1 MKRCWIVGLVSI
13 FVFLFASFGVNAAP
27 KGKVTLG
34 MAGSLTTFD
43 PHTFSSLPISM
54 HHPNVFETLLT
65 RAPDGSLV
73 TQLAESYKM
82 ASPKVWEFKLRK
94 GVKFSNG
101 DPLNAEAVKFSFER
115 ILDPKMK
122 SRQYRYFKSIDKVEA
137 VDSHTVRIHTKNPDP
152 MLPPFLAIYGYVVPP
167 KYYKKHNKKHLAR
180 NPVGSGPYVV
190 KKWRK
195 GQEVVYEANPNAW
208 RKPKVKTAV
217 VKFIPESTTRVAAL
231 VSGDVDVID
240 NLPPGLSSR
249 VKSSANSKVVS
260 KQSPRTNYI
269 LMVIKKGAPWMDVRV
284 RRAMN
289 LAIDRNTI
297 TKNVMMGFA
306 KPVAVLDGP
315 ASFGHNPALKPYP
328 YNPDLAKKLLAE
340 AGYAKG
346 FSFDVYIP
354 RGRFMMGKEALE
366 GIAGQWARIGLKAN
380 VKVMEWGAMKKV
392 IFSKY
397 KPNVKPF
404 LYYLARMNTAFSTE
418 HMFAGAISSRS
429 AYGGFRDKSIDKMI
443 NEARSTLDNKKREK
457 KYQEIGR
464 ILREKKVP
472 IIPLY
477 QTFRIFGVN
486 KKIDWTPRADGK
498 LIAAE
503 VGQKPQN

>member
-1 MKRCWIVGLVSI
+1 MLSGSVAK
-13 FVFLFASFGVNAAP
+13 AAL
-27 KGKVTLG
+27 KGKVVLG
-34 MAGSLTTFD
+34 MAGALSTFD

-65 RAPDGSLV
+65 RTRDGSLT
-73 TQLAESYKM
+73 TQLAKSYKM
-82 ASPKVWEFKLRK
+82 TSPKVWEFKLRE
-94 GVKFSNG
+94 GLKFSNG
-101 DPLNAEAVKFSFER
+101 DPITAEAVKFSFER

-122 SRQYRYFKSIDKVEA
+122 SKQYRYFKSIASLEVVNKY
-137 VDSHTVRIHTKNPDP
+137 TVRIHTKKPDP
-152 MLPPFLAIYGYVVPP
+152 MLPPFLAIYGFIVPP
-167 KYYKKHNKKHLAR
+167 KYYKKHTKKFLAR
-180 NPVGSGPYVV
+180 NPIGSGPYVV

-195 GQEVVYEANPNAW
+195 GEEVIYEENPNAW

-231 VSGDVDVID
+231 ISGDVDIID
-240 NLPPGLSSR
+240 NLPPGLSAR
-249 VKSSANSKVVS
+249 VRSSKGSQVIT

-289 LAIDRNTI
+289 IAIDRNSI
-297 TKNVMMGFA
+297 TKHVMMGFA

-315 ASFGHNPALKPYP
+315 ASFGHNPNLKPYP
-328 YNPDLAKKLLAE
+328 YDPARAKKLLAE
-340 AGYAKG
+340 AGFGKG

-366 GIAGQWARIGLKAN
+366 AIAGMWARVGLKAN
-380 VKVMEWGAMKKV
+380 VRVMEWGAMKKI

-397 KPNVKPF
+397 KPGVKPF

-429 AYGGFRDKSIDKMI
+429 AYGGFRDKTIDKMI
-443 NEARSTLDNKKREK
+443 NDARSTMDNAAREK

-464 ILREKKVP
+464 ILRHEKVP

-486 KKIDWTPRADGK
+486 KKLSWTPRADGK

-503 VGQKPQN
+503 VGLAGSN

>member
-1 MKRCWIVGLVSI
+1 MKRLWLWMVVLS
-13 FVFLFASFGVNAAP
+13 LLLLPAGVKAAP
-27 KGKVTLG
+27 KGKVVLG

-54 HHPNVFETLLT
+54 HHPNVFETLLA
-65 RAPDGSLV
+65 RAPDGSM
-73 TQLAESYKM
+73 TNQLAESYKM
-82 ASPKVWEFKLRK
+82 VSPKVWEFKIRK

-122 SRQYRYFKSIDKVEA
+122 SRQYRYFKSIASVEA
-137 VDSHTVRIHTKNPDP
+137 VDANTVRIHTKKPDP
-152 MLPPFLAIYGYVVPP
+152 MLPPFLAIYGFIVPP
-167 KYYKKHNKKHLAR
+167 KYYKKHDKKFLSR
-180 NPVGSGPYVV
+180 NPVGSGPFVL

-208 RKPKVKTAV
+208 RKPRVKTAV
-217 VKFIPESTTRVAAL
+217 VKFIPESTTRVSAL
-231 VSGDVDVID
+231 ISGDVDVID
-240 NLPPGLSSR
+240 NLPPGLSGR
-249 VKSSANSKVVS
+249 VNAGGKTRVIA

-269 LMVIKKGAPWMDVRV
+269 LMVIKEGAPWMDVRV

-289 LAIDRNTI
+289 LAINRESI

-306 KPVAVLDGP
+306 KPVAIIQGP
-315 ASFGHNPALKPYP
+315 ASFGFNPELKPYP
-328 YNPDLAKKLLAE
+328 YDPAQAKKLLAE
-340 AGYAKG
+340 AGFAKG

-366 GIAGQWARIGLKAN
+366 GIAGQWAQVGIKAN
-380 VKVMEWGAMKKV
+380 VRVMEWGAMKKI

-397 KPNVKPF
+397 KKNVKPF
-404 LYYLARMNTAFSTE
+404 LYYLARMNTAFSAE

-429 AYGGFRDKSIDKMI
+429 AYGGFRDKAVDTMI
-443 NEARSTLDNKKREK
+443 NDARSTLDDKAREK
-457 KYQEIGR
+457 KYQEIAR
-464 ILREKKVP
+464 VLRHEKVP
-472 IIPLY
+472 IVPLY
-477 QTFRIFGVN
+477 QTFRIFGAN
-486 KKIDWTPRADGK
+486 KKIDWKPRADGK

-503 VGQKPQN
+503 VGLK

>member
-1 MKRCWIVGLVSI
+1 MKRFRLYALVSLI
-13 FVFLFASFGVNAAP
+13 AVMLSVGVAAAAP

-54 HHPNVFETLLT
+54 HHPNVFETLLA

-82 ASPKVWEFKLRK
+82 VSPKVWEFKLRK
-94 GVKFSNG
+94 GIKFSNG
-101 DPLNAEAVKFSFER
+101 DPVDAEAVKFSFDR

-122 SRQYRYFKSIDKVEA
+122 SRQYRYFKSLARVEV
-137 VDSHTVRIHTKNPDP
+137 VDSHTARIHTKKPDP
-152 MLPPFLAIYGYVVPP
+152 MLPPFLAIYGFIVPP
-167 KYYKKHNKKHLAR
+167 KYYKKHDKKHLSR
-180 NPVGSGPYVV
+180 NPVGSGPYVL

-208 RKPKVKTAV
+208 RKPKVKMAV

-240 NLPPGLSSR
+240 NLPPGLSVR
-249 VKSSANSKVVS
+249 VKSSANSRVIA

-269 LMVIKKGAPWMDVRV
+269 LMVIKEGAPWMDVRV
-284 RRAMN
+284 RKAMN
-289 LAIDRNTI
+289 LAIDRNSI

-315 ASFGHNPALKPYP
+315 TSFGHNPSLKPYP
-328 YNPDLAKKLLAE
+328 YDPGQAKKLLAE
-340 AGYAKG
+340 AGHAQG

-354 RGRFMMGKEALE
+354 KGRFMMGKEALE
-366 GIAGQWARIGLKAN
+366 GIAGQWARVGLKAN
-380 VKVMEWGAMKKV
+380 VKVMEWGAMKKI

-397 KPNVKPF
+397 KDNVKPF

-429 AYGGFRDKSIDKMI
+429 AYGGFRDKTIDKMI
-443 NEARSTLDNKKREK
+443 NEARSTMDNAKREK

-464 ILREKKVP
+464 ILREEKVP
-472 IIPLY
+472 IVPLY
-477 QTFRIFGVN
+477 QTFRIFGAN

-503 VGQKPQN
+503 VGLK

>member
-1 MKRCWIVGLVSI
+1 MKRLWLWMVVLALLLLPVGVK
-13 FVFLFASFGVNAAP
+13 AAP
-27 KGKVTLG
+27 KGKVVLG

-54 HHPNVFETLLT
+54 HHPNVFETLLA
-65 RAPDGSLV
+65 RAPDGSM
-73 TQLAESYKM
+73 TNQLAESYKM
-82 ASPKVWEFKLRK
+82 VSPKVWEFKLRK

-122 SRQYRYFKSIDKVEA
+122 SRQYRYFKSIASVEA
-137 VDSHTVRIHTKNPDP
+137 VDANTVRIHTKKPDP
-152 MLPPFLAIYGYVVPP
+152 MLPPFLAIYGFIVPP
-167 KYYKKHNKKHLAR
+167 KYYKKHDKKHLSR
-180 NPVGSGPYVV
+180 NPVGSGPFVL

-208 RKPKVKTAV
+208 RKPRVKTAV
-217 VKFIPESTTRVAAL
+217 VKFIPESTTRVSAL
-231 VSGDVDVID
+231 ISGDVDVID
-240 NLPPGLSSR
+240 NLPPGLSGR
-249 VKSSANSKVVS
+249 VNAGGKTRVIA

-269 LMVIKKGAPWMDVRV
+269 LMVIKEGAPWMDVRV

-289 LAIDRNTI
+289 LAINRESI

-306 KPVAVLDGP
+306 KPVAIIQGP
-315 ASFGHNPALKPYP
+315 ASFGFNPELKPYP
-328 YNPDLAKKLLAE
+328 YDPAQAKKLLAE
-340 AGYAKG
+340 AGLAKG

-366 GIAGQWARIGLKAN
+366 GIAGQWAQVGIKAN
-380 VKVMEWGAMKKV
+380 VRVMEWGAMKKI

-397 KPNVKPF
+397 KKNVKPF
-404 LYYLARMNTAFSTE
+404 LYYLARMNTAFSAE

-429 AYGGFRDKSIDKMI
+429 AYGGFRDKAVDTMI
-443 NEARSTLDNKKREK
+443 NDARSTLDDKAREK
-457 KYQEIGR
+457 KYQNIAR
-464 ILREKKVP
+464 ILRDEKVP

-477 QTFRIFGVN
+477 QTFRIFGAS
-486 KKIDWTPRADGK
+486 KKIDWKPRADGK

-503 VGQKPQN
+503 VGLK

>member
-1 MKRCWIVGLVSI
+1 MKRKMVLALVLAVS
-13 FVFLFASFGVNAAP
+13 FLWTSATVNAAS
-27 KGKVTLG
+27 KGKVVLG
-34 MAGSLTTFD
+34 MAGALSTFD

-54 HHPNVFETLLT
+54 HHTNVFETLLT
-65 RAPDGSLV
+65 RSPDGKL
-73 TQLAESYKM
+73 TTLLAKSYKM
-82 ASPKVWEFKLRK
+82 ASPKVWEFKLRE
-94 GVKFSNG
+94 GLKFSNG
-101 DPLNAEAVKFSFER
+101 DPINAEAVKFSFER
-115 ILDPKMK
+115 ILDPKLK
-122 SRQYRYFKSIDKVEA
+122 SKQYRYFKSIKSLKV
-137 VDSHTVRIHTKNPDP
+137 VDEYTVQIHTKKADP
-152 MLPPFLAIYGYVVPP
+152 MLPPFLAIYGFIVPP
-167 KYYKKHNKKHLAR
+167 KYYKKHNKKFLAR

-195 GQEVVYEANPNAW
+195 GEDLVYEENPNAW
-208 RKPKVKTAV
+208 RKPKVKTAI

-231 VSGDVDVID
+231 ISGDVDIID
-240 NLPPGLSSR
+240 NLPPGLAGRVSSSKGAR
-249 VKSSANSKVVS
+249 VIK

-289 LAIDRNTI
+289 LAIDRNSI
-297 TKNVMMGFA
+297 TKNIMMGFA

-315 ASFGHNPALKPYP
+315 ASFGHNPNLKPYP
-328 YNPDLAKKLLAE
+328 YNPEKAKKMLAE
-340 AGYAKG
+340 AGFGKG

-366 GIAGQWARIGLKAN
+366 GIAGQWARVGLKAN
-380 VKVMEWGAMKKV
+380 VRVMEWGSMKKI

-397 KPNVKPF
+397 KDNVKPF

-429 AYGGFRDKSIDKMI
+429 AYGGFRDKGIDKLI
-443 NEARSTLDNKKREK
+443 NEARSTMDNAAREK

-464 ILREKKVP
+464 ILRHEKVP
-472 IIPLY
+472 IVPLY
-477 QTFRIFGVN
+477 QTFRIFGVQ
-486 KKIDWTPRADGK
+486 KKLSWTPRADGK

-503 VGQKPQN
+503 VGLAGSN

>member
-1 MKRCWIVGLVSI
+1 MKRLWLWMVVLSLLLLPVGVK
-13 FVFLFASFGVNAAP
+13 AAP
-27 KGKVTLG
+27 KGKVILG

-54 HHPNVFETLLT
+54 HHPNVFETLLA
-65 RAPDGSLV
+65 RAPDGSM
-73 TQLAESYKM
+73 TNQLAESYKM
-82 ASPKVWEFKLRK
+82 VSPKVWEFKLRK

-122 SRQYRYFKSIDKVEA
+122 SRQYRYFKSIASVEA
-137 VDSHTVRIHTKNPDP
+137 VDANTVRIHTKKPDP
-152 MLPPFLAIYGYVVPP
+152 MLPPFLAIYGFIVPP
-167 KYYKKHNKKHLAR
+167 KYYKKHDKKHLSR
-180 NPVGSGPYVV
+180 NPVGSGPFVL

-208 RKPKVKTAV
+208 RKPRVKTAV
-217 VKFIPESTTRVAAL
+217 VKFIPESTTRVSAL
-231 VSGDVDVID
+231 ISGDVDVID
-240 NLPPGLSSR
+240 NLPPGLSGR
-249 VKSSANSKVVS
+249 VNAGGKTRVIA

-269 LMVIKKGAPWMDVRV
+269 LMVIKEGAPWMDVRV

-289 LAIDRNTI
+289 LAINRESI

-306 KPVAVLDGP
+306 KPVAIIQGP
-315 ASFGHNPALKPYP
+315 ASFGFNPELKPYP
-328 YNPDLAKKLLAE
+328 YDPAQAKKLLAE
-340 AGYAKG
+340 AGLAKG

-366 GIAGQWARIGLKAN
+366 GIAGQWAQVGIKAN
-380 VKVMEWGAMKKV
+380 VRVMEWGAMKKI

-397 KPNVKPF
+397 KKNVKPF
-404 LYYLARMNTAFSTE
+404 LYYLARMNTAFSAE

-429 AYGGFRDKSIDKMI
+429 AYGGFRDKAVDTMI
-443 NEARSTLDNKKREK
+443 NDARSTLDDKAREK
-457 KYQEIGR
+457 KYQNIAR
-464 ILREKKVP
+464 ILRDEKVP

-477 QTFRIFGVN
+477 QTFRIFGAS
-486 KKIDWTPRADGK
+486 KKIDWKPRADGK

-503 VGQKPQN
+503 VGLK